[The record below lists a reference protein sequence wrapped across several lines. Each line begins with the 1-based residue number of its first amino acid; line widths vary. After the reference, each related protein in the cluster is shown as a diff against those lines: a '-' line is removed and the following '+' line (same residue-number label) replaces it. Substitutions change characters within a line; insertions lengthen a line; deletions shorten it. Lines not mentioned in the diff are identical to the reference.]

1 MYQVNDEML
10 LKFYKLEMLFKELEN
25 VVVAYSGGVDSTF
38 LMKVGTDI
46 LKNNCIGILVKS
58 ELIPKR
64 EINEA
69 IAIAKNFNF
78 NLKVIETDLLNNEKI
93 IKNPLDRCY
102 FCKIEI
108 FKNIKE
114 IAIKN
119 NINYILEGSNADDL
133 SDYRPGLKALKEIG
147 IKSPLLEFKFT
158 KYEIRALSKM
168 LDLPTWNKESLT
180 CLATRIMYEEE
191 ITEEKLKAIERIEEY
206 LINNGFKNIRARHI
220 HKTLKI
226 ETSIEDFPKI
236 VNEPFRSNIVNLA
249 KDAGYIQITLDLEG
263 YKQGK
268 LKEII

>member
-38 LMKVGTDI
+38 LMKVATDI
-46 LKNNCIGILVKS
+46 LHNNCIGVLVKS
-58 ELIPKR
+58 ELVSQR

-69 IAIAKNFNF
+69 IAIAKKFNF
-78 NLKVIETDLLNNEKI
+78 NLKIIEVNQLKNENI
-93 IKNPLDRCY
+93 VKNPLDRCY
-102 FCKIEI
+102 YCKVEI
-108 FKNIKE
+108 FKKIKE

-119 NINYILEGSNADDL
+119 NIDYVLEGSNADDL
-133 SDYRPGLKALKEIG
+133 NDYRPGLKALKEIG
-147 IKSPLLEFKFT
+147 VRSPLQELKFN

-191 ITEEKLKAIERIEEY
+191 ITKEKLKAIEKIEEY
-206 LINNGFKNIRARHI
+206 LINNGFKNVRARHI

-226 ETSIEDFPKI
+226 ETSIEDIPKI
-236 VNEPFRSNIVNLA
+236 IKEPFRSDILKLA
-249 KDAGYIQITLDLEG
+249 KEAGYIQITLDLEG

-268 LKEII
+268 LKEIT